1 MKYRLQR
8 VRLGLVLN
16 ALRFRAGSSGVFFV
30 VALAAVAAATAGP
43 IYLAAADQ
51 SVLAHVVVP
60 PVPEA
65 TGLVINEQPGQPVS
79 EPSFAKAV
87 AVRARSSSGV
97 EFFGRPIL
105 TAVARAGIES
115 SGSEV
120 AVADLVSR
128 SGECRELV
136 FARGLCPRKADE
148 VAMST
153 RSAAYLHIALGQTM
167 TVTTGDSG
175 YSYRVSGLYRAG
187 SASLAYWWGSDYFEF
202 GTSQSPPPRMDALFT
217 DFATFA
223 AFSPTRWRSGPTW
236 R

>member
-105 TAVARAGIES
+105 TGSRQLGSNLRGPRSQSPTSSRARAS
-115 SGSEV
+115 
-120 AVADLVSR
+120 AA
-128 SGECRELV
+128 ELV

-148 VAMST
+148 VAMARVLRPICTSH
-153 RSAAYLHIALGQTM
+153 SA
-167 TVTTGDSG
+167 
-175 YSYRVSGLYRAG
+175 RR
-187 SASLAYWWGSDYFEF
+187 
-202 GTSQSPPPRMDALFT
+202 
-217 DFATFA
+217 
-223 AFSPTRWRSGPTW
+223 
-236 R
+236 